1 MTKKQNQIIAR
12 ANHQINPNQSLS
24 LAHFLER
31 RLASIYGIDSM
42 AIKAF
47 DLVCEEMSAEKGF
60 TRDNGSDFYNHCV
73 DVANTLI
80 SFGIKDENVI
90 CAGLLHDIVEDVE
103 GYNKI
108 TIERLF
114 NKEVARL
121 VMLLSKNPDLDYHI
135 DQNLYDYLDDISNNR
150 DASAIKT
157 ADRINN
163 MMSLEEKTFVARY
176 NKALETKK
184 FYLPFFAMCRVRYPR
199 YENLFFA
206 AQTEL
211 QTLIFHIESFYKE
224 IERLEGELKSKGSN
238 NNNGGLK

>member
-1 MTKKQNQIIAR
+1 MMTKQHEID
-12 ANHQINPNQSLS
+12 PNQSLS

-31 RLASIYGIDSM
+31 RLSTIYGIDSM

-47 DLVCEEMSAEKGF
+47 DLVCEEMCAKKGF
-60 TRDNGSDFYNHCV
+60 TRDNGSDFYDHCV

-90 CAGLLHDIVEDVE
+90 CAGLLHDIVEDVD
-103 GYNKI
+103 GYDKV

-121 VMLLSKNPDLDYHI
+121 VMLLSKRPDLDYHV
-135 DQNLYDYLDDISNNR
+135 DDNLSNYLGKILADR

-163 MMSLEEKTFVARY
+163 MMSLEEKTFKARY
-176 NKALETKK
+176 KKAIETKK
-184 FYLPFFAMCRVRYPR
+184 FYLPFFAMCRVKYPR

-211 QTLIFHIESFYKE
+211 QTLIFHIESFYEE
-224 IERLEGELKSKGSN
+224 IERLEGELKLNKGSN
-238 NNNGGLK
+238 NNGGLQ